1 MTVLNIFKRIDSDA
15 VFFEPGEVIFC
26 EGDEGHEMY
35 VVLEGEVEIIHKDR
49 VLLSV
54 KTGEFFGEM
63 AIIDSAPRSAD
74 AVAKTKCKLA
84 VVNEKRFLFLV
95 QETPYFAISVMKI
108 MISRM
113 RFLRDEAIKP
123 K

>member
-1 MTVLNIFKRIDSDA
+1 MTVLNFFKRVDSDA
-15 VFFEPGEVIFC
+15 VFFEPGQVIFH

-35 VVLEGEVEIIHKDR
+35 VVLEGEVEIVHQER
-49 VLLSV
+49 VLISI

-63 AIIDSAPRSAD
+63 AIIDSAPRNAD
-74 AVAKTKCKLA
+74 AVAKTRCKLA

-113 RFLRDEAIKP
+113 RFLGDELNKP

>member
-1 MTVLNIFKRIDSDA
+1 MTVLSIFKRIDSDA
-15 VFFEPGEVIFC
+15 VFFEAGQVIFH

-35 VVLEGEVEIIHKDR
+35 VVLEGEVEIIHKER
-49 VLLSV
+49 VLLSI

-113 RFLRDEAIKP
+113 RFLRDEIIKP